1 MKKKYSLLL
10 CIIILFTSLTLSS
23 CDTLQGSV
31 KNNLSSTS
39 SLRIHYIDV
48 GQGDSILIQVNNKN
62 MLIDSGPAVSE
73 DKILSYLKNL
83 NIRKF
88 DYVITT
94 HPHEDHIGNMT
105 AIINKYS
112 IDKFLAPKV
121 TTNTAT
127 FKKMMLAL
135 KNKNMKIQT
144 IKSGIGSI
152 DLGENINVDVFSPNK
167 DIYEELNNYSPMIK
181 ITYGTRSFLF
191 VGDAEKEVEQEV
203 LNKNYDIKSDVLK
216 VGHHGSSSSTS
227 KEFLKKVNPSIAV
240 ISVGVNNSYNH
251 PNKNV
256 VKLLKDSDITVYRT
270 DTDGTVVLDC
280 DGKNI
285 QRVSN

>member
-1 MKKKYSLLL
+1 
-10 CIIILFTSLTLSS
+10 
-23 CDTLQGSV
+23 
-31 KNNLSSTS
+31 
-39 SLRIHYIDV
+39 
-48 GQGDSILIQVNNKN
+48 
-62 MLIDSGPAVSE
+62 
-73 DKILSYLKNL
+73 
-83 NIRKF
+83 
-88 DYVITT
+88 
-94 HPHEDHIGNMT
+94 
-105 AIINKYS
+105 
-112 IDKFLAPKV
+112 
-121 TTNTAT
+121 
-127 FKKMMLAL
+127 
-135 KNKNMKIQT
+135 MKIQT
-144 IKSGIGSI
+144 IKAGIGSI

-167 DIYEELNNYSPMIK
+167 DSYEELNNYSPIIK

-256 VKLLKDSDITVYRT
+256 VKLFKNSDITVYRT

-280 DGKNI
+280 NGKDI
-285 QRVSN
+285 QKVSN